1 MNSEN
6 FYSQLPLLDYFLKIT
21 DIGNFFDV
29 PEDWY
34 IIVTDIRG
42 STQAIEAGKYKE
54 VNLLGLVRSLLF

>member
-6 FYSQLPLLDYFLKIT
+6 FYSQLPLLDNFLQIT
-21 DIGNFFDV
+21 EIGNFVDV

-42 STQAIEAGKYKE
+42 SAQAIEAGKYKE